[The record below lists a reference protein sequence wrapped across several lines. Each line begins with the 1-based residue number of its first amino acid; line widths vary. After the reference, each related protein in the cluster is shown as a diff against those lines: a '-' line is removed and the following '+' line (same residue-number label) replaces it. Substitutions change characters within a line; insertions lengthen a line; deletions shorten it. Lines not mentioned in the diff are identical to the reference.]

1 MTLILFDI
9 DGTLMRGAPPAHR
22 QALCDAAQAVFGVT
36 LTPME
41 FGQTAGMTDSAI
53 ARRELLA
60 AGVVDAEITAGLA
73 EFCVAAAEAY
83 ERLAP
88 ADLSA
93 YHTPYALEALDWLAE
108 RGATLGLVTGNIERI
123 AWRKLSAAGLA
134 GRFLQPRAPEGSV
147 WPVAPWIGGFGDQG
161 EDRATL
167 PPFALARAAQL
178 CGAWPHASDTW
189 VIGDTPADIN
199 CGATHGL
206 RAIAVATGS
215 AHSLDDLRACGPDA
229 VLRDLSELPA
239 LMETILAGERA
250 VG

>member
-1 MTLILFDI
+1 MTLVLFDI
-9 DGTLMRGAPPAHR
+9 DGTLMRGAPPVHR
-22 QALCDAAQAVFGVT
+22 QALCDAAQAIFGVT
-36 LTPME
+36 LRPAE

-60 AGVVDAEITAGLA
+60 AGVAGADITAGLS
-73 EFCVAAAEAY
+73 EFCVAAADAY
-83 ERLAP
+83 DRLAP
-88 ADLSA
+88 DDLTA
-93 YHTPYALEALDWLAE
+93 YHAPYALATLDWLAE

-134 GRFLQPRAPEGSV
+134 GRFLLPHASSASE

-167 PPFALARAAQL
+167 PPLALARAAL
-178 CGAWPHASDTW
+178 VMDAPPSASDTW

-206 RAIAVATGS
+206 RAIAVATGPI
-215 AHSLDDLRACGPDA
+215 HSLDDLRACGPDA

-239 LMETILAGERA
+239 LADAIFARERRAG
-250 VG
+250 